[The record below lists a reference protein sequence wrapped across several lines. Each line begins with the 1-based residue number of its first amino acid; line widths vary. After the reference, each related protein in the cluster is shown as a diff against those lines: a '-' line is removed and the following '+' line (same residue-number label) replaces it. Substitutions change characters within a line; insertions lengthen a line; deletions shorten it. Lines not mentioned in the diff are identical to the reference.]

1 MSRTT
6 VAALYIAGLGLM
18 TGAGAVG
25 FNADPTDDLMVALA
39 IAMLFVG
46 LAVASAA
53 VVGAWE
59 RMQG

>member
-1 MSRTT
+1 M
-6 VAALYIAGLGLM
+6 AALSL
-18 TGAGAVG
+18 
-25 FNADPTDDLMVALA
+25 
-39 IAMLFVG
+39 AMLFVG

>member
-1 MSRTT
+1 MKKVTIT
-6 VAALYIAGLGLM
+6 ALYVTGLGLM

-25 FNADPTDDLMVALA
+25 FNADPANDLMAALSL
-39 IAMLFVG
+39 AMLFVG